1 MRPAAEC
8 HTQDKG
14 HRFFSHADQF
24 RPLNNLFNFFA
35 GLFLPLCREWREKF
49 RKAGPVTSARL
60 ADQIH
65 GLKFLPSDIHQKK
78 KFCHF
83 SDAYVGYDVSGI

>member
-1 MRPAAEC
+1 M
-8 HTQDKG
+8 
-14 HRFFSHADQF
+14 
-24 RPLNNLFNFFA
+24 
-35 GLFLPLCREWREKF
+35 
-49 RKAGPVTSARL
+49 SARL